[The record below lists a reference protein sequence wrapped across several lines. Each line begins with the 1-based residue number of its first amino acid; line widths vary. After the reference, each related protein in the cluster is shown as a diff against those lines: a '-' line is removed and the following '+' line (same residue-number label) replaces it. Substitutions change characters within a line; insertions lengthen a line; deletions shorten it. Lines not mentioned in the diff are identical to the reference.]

1 MQGHPVLPYYPGSVC
16 ARIVKYNQVQHFY
29 FDHNATTPVAPEV
42 LETLVAC
49 LGQTYGNASSI
60 HHFGQGA
67 KQKLEAARRQVAALI
82 HASPTEIVF
91 TSGGTEANN
100 LAILGTARAAQQA
113 RRHIITCAIEHPAVL
128 APAKQLGSEGVEV
141 TCLRVPENGIVN
153 SEDVRRAMRPDTV
166 LVSIMHANNELGTIQ
181 PIAEIAQIA
190 HQTGALLHVDG
201 VQALGKIPVDVQA
214 LGADLY
220 TISGH
225 KIYAPK
231 GVGALYARKG
241 VRFAPVAY
249 GGHHERDRRPGTE
262 NVPGIAAFGAAAE
275 LAARRMSEDSERL
288 GMLRDRLESAVLDRI
303 AGSGV
308 NGSRWNRVPNTSNI
322 YFDGIDGEAMVIALD
337 LRGFAVSTGAACS
350 SGALSPSH
358 VLKAIGLS
366 DDRARASMRFSLGR
380 DNTMEQVDGL
390 VEAITASVAHLRRIS
405 VHA

>member
-1 MQGHPVLPYYPGSVC
+1 M
-16 ARIVKYNQVQHFY
+16 QHFY

-42 LETLVAC
+42 LETLTAC

-60 HHFGQGA
+60 HHFGQAA
-67 KQKLEAARRQVAALI
+67 KQRLEGARRQVAALLN
-82 HASPTEIVF
+82 ANATEIVF

-100 LAILGTARAAQQA
+100 LAIFGATHAATHAAAQA
-113 RRHIITCAIEHPAVL
+113 RKHIITCAIEHPAVL
-128 APAKQLGSEGVEV
+128 SPAKQLGVEGCEV
-141 TCLRVPENGIVN
+141 TCLRVASSGIV
-153 SEDVRRAMRPDTV
+153 SPEDIRRAMRPETV

-181 PIAEIAQIA
+181 PVAEIAQIA
-190 HQTGALLHVDG
+190 HQGGAVLHVDG

-220 TISGH
+220 TVSGH
-225 KIYAPK
+225 KLYAPK

-241 VRFAPVAY
+241 VRLAPITY

-275 LAARRMSEDSERL
+275 LAGARLAEDSERL
-288 GMLRDRLESAVLDRI
+288 TTLRDRLENSVLDRI
-303 AGSGV
+303 PGTGI
-308 NGSRWNRVPNTSNI
+308 NGSRWNRVPNTSNL

-350 SGALSPSH
+350 SGALTPSH

-380 DNTMEQVDGL
+380 TNTVEQVDAL
-390 VEAITASVAHLRRIS
+390 IEAIHGSVAHL
-405 VHA
+405 